1 MPEPSSVLDTV
12 VLRTLA
18 FAHPDG
24 IDILLTSVRASQ
36 ARFPAEVY
44 NRDEAS
50 RPLDQPDESLSE
62 LARGL
67 RYAQRQVLERP
78 EAVATRYKTWLEN
91 ARQLPRHFERGS
103 LGVEPLALEEL
114 PRRTALM
121 QTYGIG
127 RGEAACLTLAER
139 DKAQAIFLS
148 SDDEACKV
156 AQQLGIAYLT
166 LTDVFKLWV
175 EQEKPTL
182 EQFGALVTGL
192 RQARF
197 GLTAAYVKSLEARL
211 S

>member
-1 MPEPSSVLDTV
+1 MPEPSSILDTV

-24 IDILLTSVRASQ
+24 IDILLTAVQVSQ

-44 NRDEAS
+44 NQDEALL
-50 RPLDQPDESLSE
+50 PLNQPDGTLSE

-67 RYAQRQVLERP
+67 RYAQRQVLVKP
-78 EAVATRYKTWLEN
+78 ETEAARYTTWLQH
-91 ARQLPRHFERGS
+91 AQQLPRHLQRGS
-103 LGVEPLALEEL
+103 LSVDPLLVREL
-114 PRRTALM
+114 ARRQGLM
-121 QTYGIG
+121 QIYGIS

-166 LTDVFKLWV
+166 LTDVLELWV
-175 EQEKPTL
+175 KQEKPTL
-182 EQFGALVTGL
+182 EQLRGLVSGL

-197 GLTAAYVKSLEARL
+197 GLTEAYVKSLEVQL
-211 S
+211 T